1 MKKQKGVLIS
11 VNDKDLK
18 LLEDNTTFKNFK
30 RKFFWKNI
38 ETIGSNSFS
47 NCAFLEKIELPL
59 SIKEIDERAFQKSKI
74 KEIKL
79 NSTLLAIGK
88 NAFSNCK
95 NLKEIEVPGSVHT
108 IGDRCFF
115 ESGVKKV
122 KLNFGT
128 NLIGSYAFSE
138 CKNLKE
144 IEIPPTVIT
153 ISNNAFENSALEKIS
168 FNNIHNLLTNIE
180 EKAFYNCKNLK
191 EIEIP
196 GSVQIIEDYTF
207 SGSGTRRVIL
217 NEGIKKIGYGAFS
230 DCENLNEVIMPNS
243 ITRIQE
249 KIFYNSGVREVK
261 LSDKIEIIE
270 DLCFA
275 NCKNLKEIEI
285 PSSVYSIGQGTFMN
299 SGLERIKLNDQLY
312 EIKPEAFNNCKN
324 LESIVF
330 PESLEKIK
338 DRAFANSG
346 LRSVIFNDNLK
357 VIDNGA
363 FENCKNI
370 KYIELPTR
378 ILKIGINAFKNCD
391 FNYLYKIEK
400 GNWILSS
407 TRLSRNDIVSEYKV
421 SDLDDLYTSIL
432 TRSDYKTIFNR
443 LYEYNKNNV
452 IITNECIDNYLLFEA
467 LFFKNNTDFFKKT
480 FKKMNFD
487 KTEEKEIL
495 SFMKLLYSLGA
506 FENDKITRQRAC
518 NFIENEVEK
527 GILNKEKIKDIFE
540 GAFLYKYDKEW
551 AELLL
556 DKKNFHELLNN
567 TDSYFIAHIY
577 NNFSDIKEFN
587 RSNKGNQ
594 HYLKVT
600 LNVCERFFKFGKFER
615 VDETNEDIAV
625 TLKKF
630 TIKQKSFDEASK
642 IRREY
647 LKLKEEGK
655 ISDNLLSKELVEK
668 DVFESIESLKQEI
681 IFDTQETL
689 NRLDEFS
696 NKKFTYEFLSKYDP
710 RNFVLGKYCSC
721 CAHIEGVGYG
731 VMKASIINPNC
742 QNLVIKDKSGN
753 IIAKST
759 LYINKRQGYGVFNN
773 VEINENITRSEDK
786 KMIYRKYKQAIV
798 DFANEYN
805 KENDVKL
812 TQINVGMGR
821 NDLEEIIETK
831 DEEGKRLKAINFS
844 NYSKNYFTSSIYEGD
859 WQKKQYVIWK
869 KGK

>member
-30 RKFFWKNI
+30 RKFFWKNVMI
-38 ETIGSNSFS
+38 IGPNAFS
-47 NCAFLEKIELPL
+47 NCAFLDKIELPL
-59 SIKEIDERAFQKSKI
+59 SIKEIDEKAFRKSSI
-74 KEIKL
+74 KKIKL
-79 NSTLLAIGK
+79 NRTLLAIGK
-88 NAFSNCK
+88 NAFSECK

-115 ESGVKKV
+115 DSGVEKV

-128 NLIGSYAFSE
+128 NLIGSYAFSI

-168 FNNIHNLLTNIE
+168 FNNTDNLLTNIE

-196 GSVQIIEDYTF
+196 GSVQIIENYTF
-207 SGSGTRRVIL
+207 SESGIRSIIL
-217 NEGIKKIGYGAFS
+217 NEGIKKIEHAAFS
-230 DCENLNEVIMPNS
+230 DCENLDEVIMPNS

-249 KIFYNSGVREVK
+249 KVFYNSGVRKVK
-261 LSDKIEIIE
+261 LSDKIGIIE

-275 NCKNLKEIEI
+275 NCANLKEIEI
-285 PSSVYSIGQGTFMN
+285 PNSVYSIEKSAFMN

-330 PESLEKIK
+330 PLNLEKIK

-346 LRSVIFNDNLK
+346 LKNVTFNDKLR
-357 VIDNGA
+357 VIEDEA

-370 KYIELPTR
+370 KYIELPTS
-378 ILKIGINAFKNCD
+378 IEIIGANTFKNCD

-400 GNWILSS
+400 GNWIFSS
-407 TRLSRNDIVSEYKV
+407 NKLIRDDIVNEYKV
-421 SDLDDLYTSIL
+421 SDLGDLYTSIL
-432 TRSDYKTIFNR
+432 TRSDYKTIFDR
-443 LYEYNKNNV
+443 LYEYKKNNV

-467 LFFKNNTDFFKKT
+467 LFLKNNADFFKKL

-487 KTEEKEIL
+487 KTEKEEIL
-495 SFMKLLYSLGA
+495 PFIKLLYSLGA
-506 FENDKITRQRAC
+506 FENDKITRQKAC

-527 GILNKEKIKDIFE
+527 GILNKEKIKNIFE
-540 GAFLYKYDKEW
+540 DAFLYEYDKEW
-551 AELLL
+551 TDLLL

-567 TDSYFIAHIY
+567 NDRYFISHVY
-577 NNFSDIKEFN
+577 NSFSEIREFN

-600 LNVCERFFKFGKFER
+600 PTVCERFFKFGKFER

-630 TIKQKSFDEASK
+630 TTNQESFDSASE
-642 IRREY
+642 IRKEY

-655 ISDNLLSKELVEK
+655 ISVNLLSKELVEK
-668 DVFESIESLKQEI
+668 DVFESIESIKKEI
-681 IFDTQETL
+681 ICDTQKTL
-689 NRLDEFS
+689 NKLNELS

-710 RNFVLGKYCSC
+710 KNFVLGKYCSC

-759 LYINKRQGYGVFNN
+759 LYINKKQGYGVFNN
-773 VEINENITRSEDK
+773 IEINENIVSNEDK
-786 KMIYRKYKQAIV
+786 KMIYKKYKQAIG

-805 KENDVKL
+805 KENDIKL

-821 NDLEEIIETK
+821 NDLAEIIETK
-831 DEEGKRLKAINFS
+831 DEEGKKLKAINFS
-844 NYSKNYFTSSIYEGD
+844 NYSKTYFISAVYEGD
-859 WQKKQYVIWK
+859 WQKKQYVVWK
-869 KGK
+869 NGK